1 MTALTR
7 VEGEMKQVRSGLKTE
22 HDEIGRKLRSLHSL
36 ITAYSGRV
44 SIADILPKLTPLFEL
59 FSLSAPSIS
68 NPIYRINKYSSVSIA
83 PDSTNVQKIISKV
96 KEELMSLLK
105 NSPAGVQRIGT
116 GNEGLTDQLEQ
127 LRNLVKMIKGLFD
140 EREAHIAQMSNLV
153 F

>member
-1 MTALTR
+1 LKKQIEEEKAKATKLMTALTR

-59 FSLSAPSIS
+59 FSLSAPS
-68 NPIYRINKYSSVSIA
+68 
-83 PDSTNVQKIISKV
+83 
-96 KEELMSLLK
+96 
-105 NSPAGVQRIGT
+105 
-116 GNEGLTDQLEQ
+116 
-127 LRNLVKMIKGLFD
+127 F
-140 EREAHIAQMSNLV
+140 